1 VDISYAMV
9 SLGAMQIGR
18 ASSKRVRHARNQV
31 MESLIIF
38 LWSDMKQK
46 NTLGPSLV
54 LANYSWGLSS
64 SNLKFFLI
72 FKTMFGFSVLSH
84 LISAYSDIFLNYSV
98 FFSITDIL
106 PLSSGLGILSDS
118 MKVEVSPNPIKNYPD

>member
-1 VDISYAMV
+1 MAMAP
-9 SLGAMQIGR
+9 LGAVETGR
-18 ASSKRVRHARNQV
+18 ASFNRVSHARNQV

-64 SNLKFFLI
+64 SNLKFLLI
-72 FKTMFGFSVLSH
+72 FKTMFGFTVLSH
-84 LISAYSDIFLNYSV
+84 LISAYSH
-98 FFSITDIL
+98 FFSKL
-106 PLSSGLGILSDS
+106 
-118 MKVEVSPNPIKNYPD
+118 